1 MKIIADTNTFLATA
15 LNEPEKKAIISLTA
29 GHELIA
35 PEILYFEIGNAL
47 SAMIKRGRITWKE
60 ALGAYDMTQKI
71 PVELRSIDI
80 RKALKIANLQNIY
93 AYDAYFLE
101 CSQAFNSP
109 LLTLD
114 IRLKKVATKL
124 GIKLLEVES

>member
-1 MKIIADTNTFLATA
+1 MK
-15 LNEPEKKAIISLTA
+15 
-29 GHELIA
+29 
-35 PEILYFEIGNAL
+35 
-47 SAMIKRGRITWKE
+47 
-60 ALGAYDMTQKI
+60 Q
-71 PVELRSIDI
+71 LRFIWHC
-80 RKALKIANLQNIY
+80 NY

-124 GIKLLEVES
+124 GIKLL